1 MKKIGLLLLVVIA
14 SLTLLGCNNSEF
26 KVDGEFT
33 AFAESVHSN
42 APMVTMV
49 TVKIEN
55 GEIVDY
61 TIDAIQGTRTQTAGA
76 ETTEDTTDDVYA
88 FVFNTESKR
97 DLGFNYKMHY
107 NTYAAT
113 DETPTVTEYQTWLTA
128 NNKNEWFQQADL
140 VEAAW
145 LANGV
150 DSVTKNSETTVINNV
165 AGVTIKDGGY
175 IALAAEAVELAKAG
189 KFQALIP
196 SADDIY
202 FASMVVSASG
212 KVSDLIIDTL
222 QGTPTGA
229 TFAWSVKTKQELGND
244 YAMKGVGPAYTFA
257 SGTWT
262 ASATAKATLEWYE
275 QVALISDYVL
285 DNGWN
290 ANLQAVGGRGGSLNG
305 TALLDDLAGVT
316 VHSQTYYDVLE
327 ALFACPA
334 EGEVK

>member
-33 AFAESVHSN
+33 AFKESVHSN
-42 APMVTMV
+42 APQVTMV
-49 TVKIEN
+49 TVKIED
-55 GEIVDY
+55 GEIVDF
-61 TIDAIQGTRTQTAGA
+61 TIDAIQGKRTQTAGA
-76 ETTEDTTDDVYA
+76 NTPDDTTDDTYTFA
-88 FVFNTESKR
+88 FNADSKR

-107 NTYAAT
+107 NTYKAT
-113 DETPTVTEYQTWLTA
+113 DETDTLAEYQTWLTA
-128 NNKNEWFQQADL
+128 NNKKEWFQQADL
-140 VEAAW
+140 IEAAW

-150 DSVTKNSETTVINNV
+150 DSVTKNAQGDIDNV
-165 AGVTIKDGGY
+165 AGVTISDNDY

-189 KFQALIP
+189 KFQALIAT
-196 SADDIY
+196 ADDIY
-202 FASMVVSASG
+202 SASMVVSARG

-222 QGTPTGA
+222 QGTPAGA
-229 TFAWSVKTKQELGND
+229 NFAWNAKTKQELGND
-244 YAMKGVGPAYTFA
+244 YAMKGVGPKNTFA

-262 ASATAKATLEWYE
+262 ASATEKTTLEWYE

-285 DNGWN
+285 ENGWD

-305 TALLDDLAGVT
+305 TTLLDDLAGVT
-316 VHSQTYYDVLE
+316 VHSQTYFDVLE